1 MNLATQTGARGRVIA
16 IAREALIAAPILI
29 ATLSA
34 WWFQF
39 EALRAAAQP
48 VLLAAMVATALES
61 LGLSLA
67 GLAHKAR
74 TADDSPTL
82 YRAGMWTIVLIAA
95 AINYRHG
102 STTWTQPGLNG
113 AVFAA
118 LSLGSV
124 TGWELRERQ
133 AHRQRHANR
142 LPPQRP
148 RFGCARWI
156 RFPRTT
162 ARATSL
168 AIRDSITDPNTA
180 WLAALTEQHTVHSSV
195 TAVPPTSRSENNY
208 TAPPTSDADPPGIQ
222 PAPTLSTPNT
232 NDPPAHPAGYVDISD
247 LLPVA
252 REVAAE
258 LGHRLSRDR
267 LLDGIRARGH
277 SIGGRRR
284 NAIYN
289 AIRTTPPPSA
299 HTAPIGN

>member
-1 MNLATQTGARGRVIA
+1 MTLAPQSANGRTLA

-61 LGLSLA
+61 LGLSMA

-95 AINYRHG
+95 AVNYRHG
-102 STTWTQPGLNG
+102 SADWTQPGLNG
-113 AVFAA
+113 IVFAA
-118 LSLGSV
+118 LSLGSA

-133 AHRQRHANR
+133 AHRQRHPDR

-148 RFGCARWI
+148 RFGYARWI

-168 AIRDSITDPNTA
+168 AIRDHITDPNTA
-180 WLAALTEQHTVHSSV
+180 WLAALAGLQQPHAPRQSHQSQNDL
-195 TAVPPTSRSENNY
+195 PPTTPDQPSTRPESEPEPPL
-208 TAPPTSDADPPGIQ
+208 APP
-222 PAPTLSTPNT
+222 PAQEVNSI
-232 NDPPAHPAGYVDISD
+232 DVSD

-252 REVAAE
+252 QRVAAE
-258 LGHRLSRDR
+258 LGQRLSRDR
-267 LLDGIRARGH
+267 LLDGIRAHGH
-277 SIGGRRR
+277 SVGGRRR
-284 NAIYN
+284 AAIYD
-289 AIRTTPPPSA
+289 AVRTDQA
-299 HTAPIGN
+299 